1 MAISRQV
8 AEQIAASSWIRRMFE
23 EAEALRRGGAV
34 VYDFTLGN
42 PRIEPPECF
51 REALLETVRAELPGK
66 HGYMPNAGLQET
78 RETAAVYLSRE
89 QGVSLDGRHVIMT
102 CGAAGAMNVALKSLL
117 NPGDEVLVSAP
128 YFVDY
133 GAYAANHGGRLK
145 AVAAG
150 PDFDLDLQALAR
162 AISPRTAA
170 LLINSPNNPT
180 GRVYPEATVRD
191 LGVMLETRSR
201 EVGRTVYLVSDEPYR
216 KLVYDGLEVPSMM
229 AAYRHSVVVTSYSK
243 DLSIPGERIGL
254 AVVHPEAEDCGQLLA
269 AMSVCNRILGFVNAP
284 VLMQRVA
291 ARLQGQSVDIEVY
304 RRNRDALYRG
314 LREGGYEVA
323 KPQGAFY
330 LFPEAPGGD
339 DVEFVEALRA
349 EGVLAVPSRGFGL
362 TGYFRLAYCVD
373 PETITRALP
382 AFERAIAPYRRR
394 G

>member
-1 MAISRQV
+1 
-8 AEQIAASSWIRRMFE
+8 
-23 EAEALRRGGAV
+23 
-34 VYDFTLGN
+34 
-42 PRIEPPECF
+42 
-51 REALLETVRAELPGK
+51 
-66 HGYMPNAGLQET
+66 
-78 RETAAVYLSRE
+78 
-89 QGVSLDGRHVIMT
+89 
-102 CGAAGAMNVALKSLL
+102 
-117 NPGDEVLVSAP
+117 
-128 YFVDY
+128 
-133 GAYAANHGGRLK
+133 
-145 AVAAG
+145 
-150 PDFDLDLQALAR
+150 
-162 AISPRTAA
+162 
-170 LLINSPNNPT
+170 
-180 GRVYPEATVRD
+180 
-191 LGVMLETRSR
+191 MLETRSR

-229 AAYRHSVVVTSYSK
+229 AAYRHSVVVSSYSK

-254 AVVHPEAEDCGQLLA
+254 AAVHPEAEDCAQLLA

-362 TGYFRLAYCVD
+362 AGYFRLAYCVD

-394 G
+394 A